1 MRGKLRRK
9 LRGKRGGKRVKNRR
23 VFNAV
28 ALSRLKRLDFFVKY
42 FKINNAKLTTWCA
55 IVTRVQYALI
65 YREIF

>member
-1 MRGKLRRK
+1 MREKLRGKLSGK

-42 FKINNAKLTTWCA
+42 FKINNAKLTTKNFF
-55 IVTRVQYALI
+55 IL
-65 YREIF
+65 F

>member
-9 LRGKRGGKRVKNRR
+9 LRGKRGGKRGGKRVKNRR

-42 FKINNAKLTTWCA
+42 FKINNAKLT
-55 IVTRVQYALI
+55 IKNFFIL
-65 YREIF
+65 F

>member
-1 MRGKLRRK
+1 MRGKLRGKLRGKRGEK

-42 FKINNAKLTTWCA
+42 FKINNAKLTTKNFF
-55 IVTRVQYALI
+55 IL
-65 YREIF
+65 F